1 VGYRF
6 RWLENVMTKTYAV
19 PLLLLVMLVPLVT
32 QGEPQPKLAPTALER
47 SLATARLT
55 WKMPDGFVSVSV
67 SENRAMNYDIAIKA
81 KRVKLEARYAIR
93 IPGPEI
99 KHENKTP
106 VRGTALSEGLF
117 MATILN
123 ISAGNDAPITWFD
136 PKAASEEFG
145 TPEGATAA
153 FAPLADGW
161 QGYKKC
167 MMVGIEKDGAAA
179 YAFFLF
185 DDLAAVDPELRKAF
199 HALRFAA
206 K

>member
-1 VGYRF
+1 
-6 RWLENVMTKTYAV
+6 MTKTYV
-19 PLLLLVMLVPLVT
+19 VLLLQLVILAPLVA

-47 SLATARLT
+47 SLATAKLM
-55 WKMPDGFVSVSV
+55 WKMPDGFV

-81 KRVKLEARYAIR
+81 KRVKFEARYAIR
-93 IPGPEI
+93 VPGPEI
-99 KHENKTP
+99 KHENKTL
-106 VRGTALSEGLF
+106 VRGTALSEARF

-136 PKAASEEFG
+136 PKAASAEFG
-145 TPEGATAA
+145 TPEGATAT

-167 MMVGIEKDGAAA
+167 MMVGIEKDGAAV

-206 K
+206 E

>member
-1 VGYRF
+1 M
-6 RWLENVMTKTYAV
+6 MTKTYVV
-19 PLLLLVMLVPLVT
+19 PLQVLVVLMPLVA
-32 QGEPQPKLAPTALER
+32 QAEPQPTPAPTALER
-47 SLATARLT
+47 SLATAKLT

-67 SENRAMNYDIAIKA
+67 SENRAMTYDIAIKS

-93 IPGPEI
+93 IPGPEV
-99 KHENKTP
+99 KRENKTP
-106 VRGTALSEGLF
+106 VRGTALSEVLF
-117 MATILN
+117 MVTILN

-136 PKAASEEFG
+136 PKAASAEFG
-145 TPEGATAA
+145 TPSGATAA

-206 K
+206 T

>member
-1 VGYRF
+1 M
-6 RWLENVMTKTYAV
+6 LTTKTWVV
-19 PLLLLVMLVPLVT
+19 PLLLVMLAPLVAR
-32 QGEPQPKLAPTALER
+32 GEPRPKLAPTALDR
-47 SLATARLT
+47 TLATAKLT
-55 WKMPDGFVSVSV
+55 WKMPDGFVSVSA
-67 SENRAMNYDIAIKA
+67 SENRAMTYQIAIKA
-81 KRVKLEARYAIR
+81 KTVKLEARYAIR
-93 IPGPEI
+93 IP
-99 KHENKTP
+99 
-106 VRGTALSEGLF
+106 TAESNHKNATSVSGRALFEGLL

-136 PKAASEEFG
+136 PKAASAEFG
-145 TPEGATAA
+145 TPEGATAV

-185 DDLAAVDPELRKAF
+185 DDLAAVDPQLRKAF

-206 K
+206 GDDR

>member
-1 VGYRF
+1 M
-6 RWLENVMTKTYAV
+6 MTKTYAV
-19 PLLLLVMLVPLVT
+19 LLLQLVMLVPLVA

-47 SLATARLT
+47 SLATAKLT

-93 IPGPEI
+93 VPGPEI
-99 KHENKTP
+99 KHENKTT

-136 PKAASEEFG
+136 PKAASAEFG

-153 FAPLADGW
+153 FPPLADGW

-206 K
+206 E

>member
-1 VGYRF
+1 
-6 RWLENVMTKTYAV
+6 MTKTYGV
-19 PLLLLVMLVPLVT
+19 PLLLLVMLVPLVA

-47 SLATARLT
+47 SLATAKLT
-55 WKMPDGFVSVSV
+55 WKMPDGLVSV

-93 IPGPEI
+93 IPGPESTH
-99 KHENKTP
+99 KNVTE
-106 VRGTALSEGLF
+106 VSGTALFEGLI

-136 PKAASEEFG
+136 PKAASAEFG

-153 FAPLADGW
+153 FAPLADAW

-179 YAFFLF
+179 
-185 DDLAAVDPELRKAF
+185 
-199 HALRFAA
+199 
-206 K
+206 

>member
-1 VGYRF
+1 
-6 RWLENVMTKTYAV
+6 MTKTYAV
-19 PLLLLVMLVPLVT
+19 PLLLLLVMLVPLVAA
-32 QGEPQPKLAPTALER
+32 GEPQPKPAPTALER
-47 SLATARLT
+47 SLATAKLT

-93 IPGPEI
+93 VPGPEI
-99 KHENKTP
+99 KHENTTA

-117 MATILN
+117 LATILN

-136 PKAASEEFG
+136 PKAASAEFG
-145 TPEGATAA
+145 TPEGATAT

-185 DDLAAVDPELRKAF
+185 DDLAAVDSELRKAF

>member
-1 VGYRF
+1 
-6 RWLENVMTKTYAV
+6 MTKTYVV
-19 PLLLLVMLVPLVT
+19 PLLQLVMLAPLVA

-47 SLATARLT
+47 SLATAKLT
-55 WKMPDGFVSVSV
+55 WKMPDGFVPVSV
-67 SENRAMNYDIAIKA
+67 SRNRAMNYDIAIKA

-93 IPGPEI
+93 VLGPEI
-99 KHENKTP
+99 KHENKTA

-136 PKAASEEFG
+136 PKAARAEFG
-145 TPEGATAA
+145 TREGATAT
-153 FAPLADGW
+153 FAPLAGGW

-206 K
+206 Q